1 MLFQIIVQCF
11 TYSLVY
17 GSHNFA
23 VSELRLGLAFK
34 LRLRELH
41 AEHGGQPF
49 ADVVAGKGLPL
60 HLLNQIGL
68 ALDVVIDGAGQRGL
82 EPGKVLSFN
91 YDVGDKVGQGA
102 VLFTVD
108 STDLQNN
115 MRSLQASYNA
125 AKLGRDNAKS
135 TYDSNK
141 LLYDEE
147 IISKNE
153 FDQIKYAY
161 ESADAQLASIQVQM
175 DNLKKNI
182 SDCTVT
188 SPMTG
193 VIATRGVE
201 KGSFASQAA
210 PAYTVMDLST
220 IKVEVS
226 VSEQVLNTIQVG
238 DKVSVLMTAAS
249 ETPLTGTVATIAPA
263 AEQTG
268 MYTVKVE
275 LDNKDG
281 KIKSGMMAEVSFT
294 MAASDD
300 TILLPRN
307 AVIEKDNET
316 YVYVINNGK
325 AKKTAVELGI
335 EAEDTIEI
343 KSGLKKGD
351 NVVTKG
357 QTYLSDGEEV
367 TIANTAA
374 KTKEK
379 TKTTEKGE

>member
-1 MLFQIIVQCF
+1 MDWETLKADCLACSRCELCKTRTNVVFGQGVPDAEVLFVGEGPGQ
-11 TYSLVY
+11 
-17 GSHNFA
+17 
-23 VSELRLGLAFK
+23 SED
-34 LRLRELH
+34 E
-41 AEHGGQPF
+41 Q
-49 ADVVAGKGLPL
+49 GLPFVGRSGQ
-60 HLLNQIGL
+60 LLDKYLFAID
-68 ALDVVIDGAGQRGL
+68 LDREKNCYIANIVKCR
-82 EPGKVLSFN
+82 PP
-91 YDVGDKVGQGA
+91 
-102 VLFTVD
+102 
-108 STDLQNN
+108 QN
-115 MRSLQASYNA
+115 
-125 AKLGRDNAKS
+125 RDPLPAES
-135 TYDSNK
+135 D
-141 LLYDEE
+141 
-147 IISKNE
+147 
-153 FDQIKYAY
+153 

-316 YVYVINNGK
+316 YVYLINNGK